1 MNRLLRRA
9 NKSFSVG
16 GAAMLLVSAALL
28 GQMLGFLRTKLINA
42 NYSALGPM
50 STDTYFAAFKIP
62 DFFYLTLAAGAL
74 TVAFM
79 PILADHFE
87 KGDRKGAWDI
97 ASSLFNLLAVIMFF
111 VGVVILIFAKPLL
124 HYIVAPGL
132 TPEQLHNSTTIM
144 RLICFNPLLFTL
156 SGILMGVQQTI
167 GRFFFFAIAPLF
179 YNLAIIISIFIFKD
193 NIGIVGLGIG
203 ALIGAIIQFLVS
215 LIGMTGMNF
224 KYHMKI
230 KWRQKDFQ
238 KVLRQLPPRSLDQGI
253 DSINSIVETNFARR
267 LGEGN
272 ISYYENA
279 FTLNNAPIM
288 LIGGT
293 VSTAAFPRLTERLAQ
308 GRTDLFRR
316 DFLRVLRILI
326 WLALPVAVLS
336 YFTRGYLA
344 RLIFTRDAPEI
355 ALVFGFL
362 AGAMFFRIIY
372 LILSRYF
379 YAQKDTITPLVVSI
393 FAIILNFYLAYTLS
407 RPTAYGIAGLAL
419 AQSFVAAFE
428 VFILT
433 AAMVIRDRSL
443 FTIDFMN
450 ALVKMLS
457 VTGFAVVIS
466 FVMISFFP
474 LTIGDT
480 GAVTLGGKLLAIS
493 ATTLGV
499 YVAMSAIFG
508 LEEAKL
514 VMARLRRIILR
525 PVKVIKF

>member
-16 GAAMLLVSAALL
+16 GAAILLIGAALL

-62 DFFYLTLAAGAL
+62 DFFYFTLAAGAL
-74 TVAFM
+74 TVVLM
-79 PILADHFE
+79 PILSDYFE

-111 VGVVILIFAKPLL
+111 VGVIILIWAESLL
-124 HYIVAPGL
+124 HYVVAPGL
-132 TPEQLHNSTTIM
+132 SPEQLHNSATIM
-144 RLICFNPLLFTL
+144 RFVAFNPLLFTL

-167 GRFFFFAIAPLF
+167 GRFFFFAVAPLF
-179 YNLAIIISIFIFKD
+179 YNVCIIASIFLFKD
-193 NIGIVGLGIG
+193 NIGIIGLGIG
-203 ALIGAIIQFLVS
+203 ALAGAVLQFLISVV
-215 LIGMTGMNF
+215 GMTGMNF
-224 KYHMKI
+224 KYHAKI

-253 DSINSIVETNFARR
+253 DSINSIVETNLARR

-279 FTLNNAPIM
+279 FTISNAPIM

-293 VSTAAFPRLTERLAQ
+293 ISTAAFPRLTERLAQ

-316 DFLRVLRILI
+316 DFLRVLRVLI
-326 WLALPVAVLS
+326 WLALPVVIIS
-336 YFTRGYLA
+336 YFARGYLA
-344 RLIFTRDAPEI
+344 RLIFTQDAPEI

-379 YAQKDTITPLVVSI
+379 YAQKDTVTPLLVSI
-393 FAIILNFYLAYTLS
+393 FAIGLNIYLAYTLS
-407 RPTAYGIAGLAL
+407 RPSAYGLGGLAL
-419 AQSFVAAFE
+419 AQSFVAAAE
-428 VFILT
+428 VAILT
-433 AAMVIRDRSL
+433 IVMIYRDHKLFSL
-443 FTIDFMN
+443 DFLN
-450 ALVKMLS
+450 SLIKMLS
-457 VTGFAVVIS
+457 VSGFAVVVAFI
-466 FVMISFFP
+466 MISFFP

-480 GAVTLGGKLLAIS
+480 GAITLGGKLLAIS
-493 ATTLGV
+493 SVTMAI
-499 YVAMSAIFG
+499 YVTISAIFG
-508 LEEAKL
+508 LEEGRI
-514 VMARLRRIILR
+514 VIDRLKRFILK
-525 PVKVIKF
+525 PVKVVRF